1 MAPATKKI
9 ESLFITEANKINI
22 FYWSAIYFIPE
33 INLMQVVSQK
43 GTGRSIRDKKNSI
56 ISREF
61 QEECSTPIRAVT
73 RQISELHREDM
84 EMSLEEE
91 GRAYPQTSIKKDRV
105 KEDGSFSEP
114 KNAFKKKCFQK
125 QRQIIPIQNL
135 LEVHNSR
142 ISQKNQRLTR
152 PDNSENTP
160 EQRRALKSVFS
171 SRKGSTSRSLS
182 RSLASG
188 SIASSTGQ
196 KISVNSRSVSQSK
209 RIKLSITRGGNDCWF
224 YNISCRK

>member
-9 ESLFITEANKINI
+9 ESRFITEANKINI

-73 RQISELHREDM
+73 RQISELHREDV

-135 LEVHNSR
+135 LEAHNSR

-160 EQRRALKSVFS
+160 E
-171 SRKGSTSRSLS
+171 
-182 RSLASG
+182 
-188 SIASSTGQ
+188 
-196 KISVNSRSVSQSK
+196 
-209 RIKLSITRGGNDCWF
+209 
-224 YNISCRK
+224 